1 MPLISIVIP
10 VYNEEENIPMLYQRL
25 DNISGRSEH
34 TFEFIFVD
42 DGSSDNSFRLIQEL
56 SAKDDRVKVIKFS
69 RNFGSHAGCLAGLM
83 HSQGDA
89 SAFLSADLQEPPEL
103 ILRLIEQWEN
113 GHEVVIG
120 KREEKGDSTGI
131 FQKFYYILVRKYALK
146 NMPEKGT
153 DVFLIDK
160 KVVSAVT
167 DMKEKNTSIFGL
179 ILWSGFRQAF
189 VPYKRETR
197 LKGTS
202 KWSIAKKI
210 KLFIDTFVSFSYF
223 PIRII
228 SFGGIIIAFTGFIY
242 ALVIVTNRL
251 FFLKGTEGWS
261 YVMAALLIIAGIQFL
276 MLGILGEYIWRNFEE
291 SRSRHIFII
300 DKKIGFGTDK
310 N

>member
-56 SAKDDRVKVIKFS
+56 SVKDDRVKIIKFS

-291 SRSRHIFII
+291 SRNRHIFII

>member
-56 SAKDDRVKVIKFS
+56 SAKDDRVKIIKFS

-291 SRSRHIFII
+291 SRNRHIFII

>member
-291 SRSRHIFII
+291 SRNRHIFII

>member
-10 VYNEEENIPMLYQRL
+10 VYNEEENIPVLYQRL

-56 SAKDDRVKVIKFS
+56 SVKDDRVKIIKFS

-291 SRSRHIFII
+291 SRNRHIFII

>member
-1 MPLISIVIP
+1 MPLVSIVIP

-56 SAKDDRVKVIKFS
+56 SLKDDRVKVIKFS

-131 FQKFYYILVRKYALK
+131 FQKFYYFLVRKYALK

-228 SFGGIIIAFTGFIY
+228 SFGGIIIAFTGILY

-276 MLGILGEYIWRNFEE
+276 MLGILGEYVWRNFEE
-291 SRSRHIFII
+291 SRNRHIFII
-300 DKKIGFGTDK
+300 DKKIGFGADK